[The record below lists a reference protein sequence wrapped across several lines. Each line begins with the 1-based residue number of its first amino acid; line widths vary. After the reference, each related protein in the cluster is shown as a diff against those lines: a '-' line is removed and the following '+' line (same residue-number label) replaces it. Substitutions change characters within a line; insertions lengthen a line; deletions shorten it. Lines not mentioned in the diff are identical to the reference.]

1 MTAKRQQS
9 STAMT
14 FLYKS
19 SLLYHGL
26 MTMVYHVHRRER
38 FEEVARW
45 VPRDAEVLD
54 VCCGDGSLSSFLPAS
69 VGYRGLD
76 ESTAFI
82 KAGTHRGRDLRHFNL
97 MAEPLPVSQIVICQV
112 SLFQFYPKVEEVVGR
127 LFAAATERLIISE
140 SVKSFSQS
148 KYALPKAICSWG
160 TCVDG
165 LNDGS
170 FRFNATSLEALFAP
184 YRPYLRHTAEVC
196 AGRDWI
202 YVFDKDD
209 AAKSL

>member
-1 MTAKRQQS
+1 
-9 STAMT
+9 MT

-54 VCCGDGSLSSFLPAS
+54 VCCGDGSLSTFLPAS
-69 VGYRGLD
+69 VSYRGLD

-82 KAGTHRGRDLRHFNL
+82 KAGSHRGRDLRHFNL
-97 MAEPLPVSQIVICQV
+97 MAESLPVSQIVICQV

-127 LFAAATERLIISE
+127 LFAAADRALNRFGVREEL
-140 SVKSFSQS
+140 QS
-148 KYALPKAICSWG
+148 IEICIAEGHLLVGHLRRWAQRWELPLQRDQPRSAFRALSALPSAHRG
-160 TCVDG
+160 GLRGPRLDLCV
-165 LNDGS
+165 
-170 FRFNATSLEALFAP
+170 R
-184 YRPYLRHTAEVC
+184 
-196 AGRDWI
+196 
-202 YVFDKDD
+202 
-209 AAKSL
+209 